1 MFSRNIRFDS
11 VEEAVHFVNEIS
23 KCPYAVKLSKDYCT
37 VNAKSI
43 LGVLSLGIGET
54 VRMDIYA
61 DEQYTA
67 ENK

>member
-1 MFSRNIRFDS
+1 MFSRNIRLDS
-11 VEEAVHFVNEIS
+11 IEEAVDFVNEIS
-23 KCPYAVKLSKDYCT
+23 KCPYGVELSKDCCT

-61 DEQYTA
+61 DEMIC
-67 ENK
+67 NRK

>member
-1 MFSRNIRFDS
+1 MFSRNIRLDS
-11 VEEAVHFVNEIS
+11 IEEAVDFVNEIS
-23 KCPYAVKLSKDYCT
+23 KCPYGVELSKDGCT

-61 DEQYTA
+61 DEMIC
-67 ENK
+67 NRK